1 MRLSLLLGLRPFRV
15 GAAARDALA
24 GVTLASMNISQVLG
38 YTRNYRH
45 ARRHRPLHGAA
56 AARCLRRLRLLAPS
70 GGGGGLGD
78 RGDLLQLVVSLGD
91 ARQRQVHGNNVKV
104 VARGAGTSLSGGALP
119 LEDGVLVSMMKFNK
133 INEPMK
139 VAAPSD
145 NPSSHVHIAN
155 SFGRVLVKSPSYIR
169 DSENGIVT
177 LSK

>member
-1 MRLSLLLGLRPFRV
+1 MVVVLPESVEQVRAV
-15 GAAARDALA
+15 
-24 GVTLASMNISQVLG
+24 VT
-38 YTRNYRH
+38 YRH
-45 ARRHRPLHGAA
+45 E
-56 AARCLRRLRLLAPS
+56 
-70 GGGGGLGD
+70 
-78 RGDLLQLVVSLGD
+78 
-91 ARQRQVHGNNVKV
+91 NNVKV
-104 VARGAGTSLSGGALP
+104 VARGAGTSVSGGALP

-133 INEPMK
+133 VNEPMK